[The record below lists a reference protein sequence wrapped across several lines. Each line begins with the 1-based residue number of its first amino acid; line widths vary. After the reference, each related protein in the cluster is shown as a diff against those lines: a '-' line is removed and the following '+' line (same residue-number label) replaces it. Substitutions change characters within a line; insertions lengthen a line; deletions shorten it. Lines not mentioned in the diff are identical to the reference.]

1 MQWSLLRDQGQSS
14 LSAESLGL
22 SALTK
27 RISPYD
33 SLRVVGAN
41 SYLRGMELRLPA
53 TGGTTTTRGA
63 STEATSTEAAAAKAP
78 ATPAASIAA

>member
-1 MQWSLLRDQGQSS
+1 M
-14 LSAESLGL
+14 L

-63 STEATSTEAAAAKAP
+63 STEATSAKSAAEAS
-78 ATPAASIAA
+78 ATPAASIAT